1 MGKVEQIAYLLNSEE
16 WKSFVDI
23 KRKCSLPED
32 EIKDILN
39 FLQQYDFLQI
49 NNMTETFRLTPK
61 LISLLYA
68 R

>member
-1 MGKVEQIAYLLNSEE
+1 MGKVQQIAYLLNSEE
-16 WKSFVDI
+16 WKSFDDI

-39 FLQQYDFLQI
+39 FLKQYDFLEK

-61 LISLLYA
+61 LISLLNA